1 MVPVT
6 LSQFFVALAAVGA
19 LLYNPIK
26 LRAEVL
32 GFTRSQASIQNI
44 HGEGLK
50 VIPNTVQC
58 EDLHHH
64 LPSGLLFAA
73 CQGRPAERFLWFPAS
88 PEANF
93 RDPKAAARSEGG
105 VFVINPKTFTSSR
118 LTLEGFSGPLITHGI
133 DIYSAPSSPDTV
145 YIFVINHLPNPAYYD
160 SPSPSPSTP
169 KARSQVEIFR
179 HTIGTSTATH
189 LRSVRD
195 PLIRTPND
203 VYATSPTT
211 FYITND
217 HFYREG
223 LLRNVEDIA
232 GPYLGAWSDI
242 VHVSVDSL
250 TNQDDPAAAVT
261 ATVAYAGINNPNGL
275 GHGRNDSDILIVR
288 AAPGV
293 LIHAAVDPADPA
305 GTKLKLLRSTQL
317 PCTLDNPSYYADPH
331 ASAPGAPDDASGYLL
346 PGLPVAHTL
355 GPHEADPNA
364 IDPVSV
370 WYVRGAAGEKR
381 LLFQD
386 DGRVLRSASAA
397 VLVGIEPGQGGRK
410 QAWLWVTG
418 FFAEG
423 MVATMVDL

>member
-1 MVPVT
+1 MAPLT
-6 LSQFFVALAAVGA
+6 QFFVALAALAA

-26 LRAEVL
+26 LRVVVL

-44 HGEGLK
+44 HGEELK

-64 LPSGLLFAA
+64 LPSGLLFAG
-73 CQGRPAERFLWFPAS
+73 CQGRSAERFLWFPAS
-88 PEANF
+88 PQGNF
-93 RDPKAAARSEGG
+93 RDPKAAAASQGG
-105 VFVINPKTFTSSR
+105 LFVIDPKTFTSSR
-118 LTLEGFSGPLITHGI
+118 LTLEGFSGPLVTHGI

-145 YIFVINHLPNPAYYD
+145 YVFAINHLPNPAYYD
-160 SPSPSPSTP
+160 SPSPAPSTP

-203 VYATSPTT
+203 VYATGPST

-223 LLRNVEDIA
+223 TLRDVETLA
-232 GPYLGAWSDI
+232 GQHFAAWSDI
-242 VHVSVDSL
+242 VHVFVDSL
-250 TNQDDPAAAVT
+250 TNNDDPSAAVT
-261 ATVAYAGINNPNGL
+261 ASVAYSGINNPNGL
-275 GHGRNDSDILIVR
+275 GHGRNASDILIVR

-293 LIHAAVDPADPA
+293 LVHATVDPADPA
-305 GTKLKLLRSTQL
+305 GKKLKLLRSVQL
-317 PCTLDNPSYYADPH
+317 PCTLDNPSYYADPY
-331 ASAPGAPDDASGYLL
+331 ASAPGAVDDASGYLL

-355 GPHEADPNA
+355 GPNDANPEA

-370 WYVRGAAGEKR
+370 WYIKDGGERR

-386 DGRVLRSASAA
+386 DGRVIRTASAA
-397 VLVGIEPGQGGRK
+397 VLVATEPRDGEKK

-418 FFAEG
+418 FYAEG
-423 MVATMVDL
+423 IVATRVDL